1 MDLIDR
7 NHLKKEIETLKES
20 PWYKQKGE
28 DIIGLERYKAREDA
42 VDMIERV
49 CINTEPEIMAPNY
62 AMGYQDGIKAAG
74 IKDIGQANEMA
85 DRLDQ
90 LASTKVFNLSIETK
104 EALRFAI
111 ATLRRGGTA

>member
-28 DIIGLERYKAREDA
+28 DIIGLAEYKARKDA

-74 IKDIGQANEMA
+74 IKDIGRANEMA

-90 LASTKVFNLSIETK
+90 LASRRDISWSLETRT
-104 EALRFAI
+104 ALRFAI
-111 ATLRRGGTA
+111 ATLRRGGAE